1 MKLQIVLFLLIGII
15 AALNEYYYED
25 PYEYKDTDSN
35 DYYYSIDAG
44 VMKTMVLGMLN
55 TTLFSISNAV

>member
-15 AALNEYYYED
+15 AALNEYYYEN

-35 DYYYSIDAG
+35 DYYYYSIDAG
-44 VMKTMVLGMLN
+44 VTKTEGMLN
-55 TTLFSISNAV
+55 TTLFCITNAV